1 MMDVVVAILAGVA
14 LFGMLAARWFSHHAR
29 RSARLLQRLEVQPAG
44 RARRAPGGPLL
55 EGCAAKVAG
64 TRWGARLQTR
74 AESHH
79 PGVPFSDVMAIGLAS
94 GLGGG
99 LFGLFFFDG
108 MLAATVTAMAA
119 PWAADRFFQSLHG
132 NRAARIEKQLSE
144 ALALQAN
151 VLRAGQSLS
160 RSLKILAEETR
171 PPMKEELERMLA
183 EVELGRPM
191 EESLERFS
199 ARIPSRDVDMWVT
212 AMLVHR
218 QTGGNLA
225 GVMDVSA
232 RRVSQRLQL
241 RSEIKAMTA
250 QGRLSGIVV
259 AVAPLAFFFLLSM
272 GSREQMEFLFS
283 SVLGLTI
290 LISGLLMNVAG
301 MLWIRRALRVRI

>member
-1 MMDVVVAILAGVA
+1 MDVVVAILAGAA
-14 LFGMLAARWFSHHAR
+14 LLGVFAARRSSHHAR
-29 RSARLLQRLEVQPAG
+29 RSARLLQRLEVQPPG
-44 RARRAPGGPLL
+44 PARRAPGGPLL
-55 EGCAAKVAG
+55 EGWAVKVAG
-64 TRWGARLQTR
+64 TKRGARLQAR
-74 AESHH
+74 AESRH
-79 PGVPFSDVMAIGLAS
+79 PGVPFSDVMALGLAT

-108 MLAATVTAMAA
+108 MLAAAGTALAA
-119 PWAADRFFQSLHG
+119 PWAADRFFHRLHG

-160 RSLKILAEETR
+160 RSLRILAEETR
-171 PPMKEELERMLA
+171 APMKEELERMLA

-225 GVMDVSA
+225 GVMDLSA
-232 RRVSQRLQL
+232 QRVSQRLQL
-241 RSEIKAMTA
+241 RSEIRAMTA

-283 SVLGLTI
+283 SALGLTI

-301 MLWIRRALRVRI
+301 MIWIRHALRVRV

>member
-1 MMDVVVAILAGVA
+1 MDVFVAILSGAA
-14 LFGMLAARWFSHHAR
+14 LFGVLAARWSSYHAR
-29 RSARLLQRLEVQPAG
+29 RSARLLQRLQVQPAG
-44 RARRAPGGPLL
+44 PARRAPGGPLL
-55 EGCAAKVAG
+55 ENWAAKVARTG
-64 TRWGARLQTR
+64 WGARLHAR
-74 AESHH
+74 AESNH
-79 PGVPFSDVMAIGLAS
+79 PGVPFSDVMAIALAS

-108 MLAATVTAMAA
+108 MLAATATALAA
-119 PWAADRFFQSLHG
+119 PWAADRFFRRLHG

-160 RSLKILAEETR
+160 RSLRILAEETR
-171 PPMKEELERMLA
+171 APMKEELDRTLA
-183 EVELGRPM
+183 EVDLGRPM

-225 GVMDVSA
+225 GVMDLSA
-232 RRVSQRLQL
+232 QRVSQRLQL

-283 SVLGLTI
+283 SALGLTI

>member
-1 MMDVVVAILAGVA
+1 MDVLVATLAGVA
-14 LFGMLAARWFSHHAR
+14 LLGMLVARWCSYHAR
-29 RSARLLQRLEVQPAG
+29 RAARLLQRMGIQPAETP
-44 RARRAPGGPLL
+44 RRAPGGPLL
-55 EGCAAKVAG
+55 EGWAVKVARTG
-64 TRWGARLQTR
+64 WGAGLQRR
-74 AESHH
+74 AGSRH
-79 PGVPFSDVMAIGLAS
+79 PGVPFSDVMALGLAS

-99 LFGLFFFDG
+99 LFGLFLFDG
-108 MLAATVTAMAA
+108 MFGATATALAA
-119 PWAADRFFQSLHG
+119 PWAVDRFFYRLHG

-160 RSLKILAEETR
+160 RSLTILAEETKA
-171 PPMKEELERMLA
+171 PLKEELERMLA

-225 GVMDVSA
+225 GVMDASA
-232 RRVSQRLQL
+232 QRVSQRVQL

-259 AVAPLAFFFLLSM
+259 AVAPLAFFFLLSI

-283 SVLGLTI
+283 SALGLTI
-290 LISGLLMNVAG
+290 LIAGLLMNVVG
-301 MLWIRRALRVRI
+301 MLWIRHALRIRT